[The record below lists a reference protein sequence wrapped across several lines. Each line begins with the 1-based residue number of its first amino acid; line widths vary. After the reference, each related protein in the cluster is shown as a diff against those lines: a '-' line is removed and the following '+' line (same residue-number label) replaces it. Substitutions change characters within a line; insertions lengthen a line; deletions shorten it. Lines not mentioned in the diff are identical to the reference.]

1 MWRREGGVSGGG
13 GGDGGGGGG
22 GSDGG
27 GGGGVG
33 VSRGVCG
40 LARLTH
46 SPSLTTRLITTQSV
60 SQSVASPPLSH
71 THRLSH
77 SHSVTHTVPSVR
89 SDGVSQCG

>member
-13 GGDGGGGGG
+13 GDGGGGGG
-22 GSDGG
+22 DG

-46 SPSLTTRLITTQSV
+46 SPLASSPLSQSV
-60 SQSVASPPLSH
+60 SSLAATQSH

-77 SHSVTHTVPSVR
+77 SHSVSHTVPSVR
-89 SDGVSQCG
+89 SDGDSHCG